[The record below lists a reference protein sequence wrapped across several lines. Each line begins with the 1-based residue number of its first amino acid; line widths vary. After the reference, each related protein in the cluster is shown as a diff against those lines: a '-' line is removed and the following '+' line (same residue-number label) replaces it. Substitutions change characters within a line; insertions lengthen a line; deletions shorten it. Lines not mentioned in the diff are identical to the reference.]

1 MITKS
6 ARDLDE
12 AMDLYSEFRP
22 DASQRARRVFAGK
35 AARHFQ
41 YDYRGSKGLT
51 MVGYADCECIN
62 SIIFDDFQD
71 DEFGVE
77 VSYSVT
83 VLTEN
88 GPERFDSDEALG
100 YNTFIQAAPHR
111 EELQAA
117 IIRTHLENKRAEKCE
132 E

>member
-1 MITKS
+1 MITRQAK
-6 ARDLDE
+6 DIDE
-12 AMDLYSEFRP
+12 AVKLYEWLRP
-22 DASQRARRVFAGK
+22 DASQRARRRFFGQAS
-35 AARHFQ
+35 RHFQ
-41 YDYRGSKGLT
+41 YDYQGSRGLAL
-51 MVGYADCECIN
+51 VGYEDCECVN
-62 SIIFDDFQD
+62 TIIFDDFQD
-71 DEFGVE
+71 EELGKE
-77 VSYSVT
+77 VCFSVT

-117 IIRTHLENKRAEKCE
+117 IINVHLEQKRSEQCE